1 MKGFFT
7 AEIQEKLNKIM
18 SECEIEMPSDAIA
31 YCIDQVY
38 GRLDKFDWCH
48 DCKEYDQE
56 KHCCH
61 RWSKVIR
68 DTLAHIE
75 PVKTCTV
82 ENVHPV
88 GKYTF
93 GDCECGAPVI
103 MPDKFCSECGLK
115 LEWK

>member
-7 AEIQEKLNKIM
+7 PEIQEKLNAVM
-18 SECEIEMPSDAIA
+18 HEYEIDMPSDAIG

-38 GRLDKFDWCH
+38 GRLEKFDFCD
-48 DCKEYDQE
+48 DCKEYDHE

-68 DTLAHIE
+68 ETLAHIE
-75 PVKTCTV
+75 PVKTCAV

-88 GKYTF
+88 GKYIF

-103 MPDKFCSECGLK
+103 MPDKFCAECGMK